1 MTKNS
6 PKIVIKGLPKVYQ
19 IVGYSSTDGPIQ
31 ALSGGHYWYTLE
43 SPNGQTHAQSEMY
56 TRKHDAK
63 RAALKLA
70 TKFGMTK
77 FQLVDETAKKKK

>member
-6 PKIVIKGLPKVYQ
+6 PKIVIKG
-19 IVGYSSTDGPIQ
+19 IQ
-31 ALSGGHYWYTLE
+31 TRYDIYNTRYAGHYWYTLE
-43 SPNGQTHAQSEMY
+43 STNGQIDCTSEMY

-70 TKFGMTK
+70 TKFGMTN

>member
-6 PKIVIKGLPKVYQ
+6 PKIVIKGVAYYSQ
-19 IVGYSSTDGPIQ
+19 ILDVK
-31 ALSGGHYWYTLE
+31 GGHYWYTLE

-56 TRKHDAK
+56 TRKHDCK
-63 RAALKLA
+63 RAALRVA
-70 TKFGMTK
+70 EQFGMTN

>member
-6 PKIVIKGLPKVYQ
+6 PKIVIKGVAYYSQ
-19 IVGYSSTDGPIQ
+19 ILDVK
-31 ALSGGHYWYTLE
+31 GGHYWYTLE
-43 SPNGQTHAQSEMY
+43 STNGQIDCTSEMY

-63 RAALKLA
+63 RAALKLSN
-70 TKFGMTK
+70 KFGMTN